1 MSARKHIGR
10 RLASMYEVDGKMVNK
25 DELMDLIMKELEN
38 GKGSVP
44 ELAERMNTTYR
55 AIKNCV
61 KTLRELN
68 YITNTGEI
76 RDGNT
81 LYRSSDF
88 SFLDAIFMK
97 NKEDVEKSFKVK
109 SVTVREV
116 NDAPNIRSGYG
127 GSDVTYGDSYYGS
140 EHWEKG

>member
-1 MSARKHIGR
+1 MSAKKQIGR

-25 DELMDLIMKELEN
+25 DDLMELILKELEN

-88 SFLDAIFMK
+88 SLLDAVFMK
-97 NKEDVEKSFKVK
+97 KKEDIEKSFKVK
-109 SVTVREV
+109 GVTVREV

-127 GSDVTYGDSYYGS
+127 GSNVTYSGSYYDS
-140 EHWEKG
+140 EHWEIG